1 MKYEEVMI
9 GLKQG
14 KYASA
19 YLLCGKEPYYIDKV
33 ADYIEQNV
41 LDEMAREFDQTIIYG
56 KDLAGGDVAP
66 VIGAARGFAM
76 MGGNK
81 VIIVKEAQN
90 IKKWEALAM
99 YMDNPQPSTIL
110 VFCYKYGSP
119 DKRLNLFKNWEKKGG
134 VLMESE
140 QLRDYQVEKWI
151 RDYVAERNKELK
163 ALGDEVQIDEKV
175 AKILAD
181 SLGTDLT
188 QIVSSLQKLIDGRPE
203 GVKVIDAALVERN
216 VGISKD
222 FNVFELQ
229 SALIAGDVVKA
240 NRITQYFATS
250 KDHPMVKELG
260 VLYGF
265 FANLMIYHYLPDKSG
280 DPPSEA
286 ALCSEGS
293 LGSGELVGHAAVL
306 RPAVPRPPQPGAAGC
321 SAEHGRR
328 LASLVQEMLGAALLA
343 ASWGR
348 EPGALGVRLS
358 LGVSV
363 SPASMGVRVMDT
375 SWVARRGSSAGRK
388 ASCAPPAM
396 QPPAPPAEL
405 APPLP
410 SPLPEQSPEGPMVP
424 ALSPSGLGLQPA
436 AERTR

>member
-1 MKYEEVMI
+1 MKYDEVMI

-14 KYASA
+14 KYAPA
-19 YLLCGKEPYYIDKV
+19 YMLCGKESYYIDLV
-33 ADYIEQNV
+33 ANYIENNV

-56 KDLAGGDVAP
+56 KDLSGGDVSP

-76 MGGNK
+76 MGGYK

-151 RDYVAERNKELK
+151 RDYVADEANRRK
-163 ALGDEVQIDEKV
+163 AKGEEAIRIDEKV

-181 SLGTDLT
+181 SIGNDLT
-188 QIVSSLQKLIDGRPE
+188 QIVGALQKLIDGRPE
-203 GVKVIDAALVERN
+203 GVNVIDAALVERN
-216 VGISKD
+216 IGISKD

-240 NRITQYFATS
+240 NRITQYFASS

-260 VLYGF
+260 ILYGF
-265 FANLMIYHYLPDKSG
+265 FANLMIYHYLPDKS
-280 DPPSEA
+280 DR
-286 ALCSEGS
+286 
-293 LGSGELVGHAAVL
+293 V
-306 RPAVPRPPQPGAAGC
+306 
-321 SAEHGRR
+321 
-328 LASLVQEMLGAALLA
+328 A
-343 ASWGR
+343 AS
-348 EPGALGVRLS
+348 ALGV
-358 LGVSV
+358 
-363 SPASMGVRVMDT
+363 SPFFVKDYAAAAKRY
-375 SWVARRGSSAGRK
+375 SAGKTFAIIGYFREIDARSK
-388 ASCAPPAM
+388 GINNPSAKDADLWK
-396 QPPAPPAEL
+396 EL
-405 APPLP
+405 IYKILH
-410 SPLPEQSPEGPMVP
+410 
-424 ALSPSGLGLQPA
+424 
-436 AERTR
+436 

>member
-1 MKYEEVMI
+1 MAKYEEVMI

-14 KYASA
+14 KYAPA
-19 YLLCGKEPYYIDKV
+19 YMLCGKESYYIDKV

-41 LDEMAREFDQTIIYG
+41 LDDMAREFDQTIIYG
-56 KDLAGGDVAP
+56 KDLSGGDVSP

-76 MGGNK
+76 MGGYK

-90 IKKWEALAM
+90 IKKWDALAM

-151 RDYVAERNKELK
+151 RDYVAEWNEAMKREGEE
-163 ALGDEVQIDEKV
+163 AIRIDEKV

-181 SLGTDLT
+181 SIGNDLT
-188 QIVSSLQKLIDGRPE
+188 QIVGALQKLIDGRPE

-216 VGISKD
+216 IGISKD

-240 NRITQYFATS
+240 NRITQYFASS

-260 VLYGF
+260 ILYGF
-265 FANLMIYHYLPDKSG
+265 FANLMIYHYLPDKS
-280 DPPSEA
+280 DR
-286 ALCSEGS
+286 
-293 LGSGELVGHAAVL
+293 V
-306 RPAVPRPPQPGAAGC
+306 
-321 SAEHGRR
+321 
-328 LASLVQEMLGAALLA
+328 A
-343 ASWGR
+343 AS
-348 EPGALGVRLS
+348 ALGV
-358 LGVSV
+358 
-363 SPASMGVRVMDT
+363 SPFFVKDYAAA
-375 SWVARRGSSAGRK
+375 ARQFSAGKTFAIIGYFREIDARLK
-388 ASCAPPAM
+388 GINNPSAKDADLWK
-396 QPPAPPAEL
+396 EL
-405 APPLP
+405 IYKILH
-410 SPLPEQSPEGPMVP
+410 
-424 ALSPSGLGLQPA
+424 
-436 AERTR
+436 

>member
-1 MKYEEVMI
+1 MKYDEVMI

-14 KYASA
+14 KYAPA
-19 YLLCGKEPYYIDKV
+19 YMLCGKESYYIDLV
-33 ADYIEQNV
+33 ANYIENNV

-56 KDLAGGDVAP
+56 KDLSGGDVSP

-76 MGGNK
+76 MGGYK

-151 RDYVAERNKELK
+151 RDYVADEANRRK
-163 ALGDEVQIDEKV
+163 AKGEEAIRIDEKV

-181 SLGTDLT
+181 SIGNDLT
-188 QIVSSLQKLIDGRPE
+188 QIVGALQKLIDGRPE
-203 GVKVIDAALVERN
+203 GVNVIDAALVERN
-216 VGISKD
+216 IGISKD

-240 NRITQYFATS
+240 NRITQYFASS

-260 VLYGF
+260 ILYGF
-265 FANLMIYHYLPDKSG
+265 FANLMIYHYLPDKT
-280 DPPSEA
+280 DR
-286 ALCSEGS
+286 
-293 LGSGELVGHAAVL
+293 V
-306 RPAVPRPPQPGAAGC
+306 
-321 SAEHGRR
+321 
-328 LASLVQEMLGAALLA
+328 A
-343 ASWGR
+343 AS
-348 EPGALGVRLS
+348 ALGI
-358 LGVSV
+358 
-363 SPASMGVRVMDT
+363 SPYFVKDYAAAAKRY
-375 SWVARRGSSAGRK
+375 SAGKTFAIIGYFREIDARSK
-388 ASCAPPAM
+388 GINNPSARDADLWK
-396 QPPAPPAEL
+396 EL
-405 APPLP
+405 IYKILH
-410 SPLPEQSPEGPMVP
+410 
-424 ALSPSGLGLQPA
+424 
-436 AERTR
+436 

>member
-14 KYASA
+14 KYAPA
-19 YLLCGKEPYYIDKV
+19 YMLCGKEPYYIDKV

-56 KDLAGGDVAP
+56 KDLSGGDVSP

-76 MGGNK
+76 MGGYK
-81 VIIVKEAQN
+81 LIIVKEAQN
-90 IKKWEALAM
+90 VKKWEALAM

-151 RDYVAERNKELK
+151 RDYVAQRNKELK
-163 ALGDEVQIDEKV
+163 ENGDEVQIDEKV
-175 AKILAD
+175 TKILAD
-181 SLGTDLT
+181 SIGTDLT
-188 QIVSSLQKLIDGRPE
+188 QIVGALQKLIDGRPE

-216 VGISKD
+216 IGISKD

-260 VLYGF
+260 ILYGF
-265 FANLMIYHYLPDKSG
+265 FANLMIYHYLPDKT
-280 DPPSEA
+280 DR
-286 ALCSEGS
+286 
-293 LGSGELVGHAAVL
+293 VV
-306 RPAVPRPPQPGAAGC
+306 
-321 SAEHGRR
+321 
-328 LASLVQEMLGAALLA
+328 AS
-343 ASWGR
+343 
-348 EPGALGVRLS
+348 ALGVAPFMVKDYAAAAKRY
-358 LGVSV
+358 
-363 SPASMGVRVMDT
+363 
-375 SWVARRGSSAGRK
+375 SAGKTFAIIGYFRETDARLK
-388 ASCAPPAM
+388 GINNPSAKDADLWK
-396 QPPAPPAEL
+396 EL
-405 APPLP
+405 IYKI
-410 SPLPEQSPEGPMVP
+410 
-424 ALSPSGLGLQPA
+424 
-436 AERTR
+436 RH

>member
-14 KYASA
+14 KYAPA
-19 YLLCGKEPYYIDKV
+19 YMLCGKESYYIDKV
-33 ADYIEQNV
+33 SDYIEQNV
-41 LDEMAREFDQTIIYG
+41 LDAMAREFDQTIIYG
-56 KDLAGGDVAP
+56 KDLASGDVSP

-76 MGGNK
+76 MGGYK

-151 RDYVAERNKELK
+151 RDYVTERNKELK

-188 QIVSSLQKLIDGRPE
+188 QIVGSLQKLIDGRPE

-216 VGISKD
+216 IGISKD

-240 NRITQYFATS
+240 NRITQYFANS
-250 KDHPMVKELG
+250 KDHPMIKELG
-260 VLYGF
+260 ILYGF
-265 FANLMIYHYLPDKSG
+265 FANLMVYHYLPDKN
-280 DPPSEA
+280 DR
-286 ALCSEGS
+286 
-293 LGSGELVGHAAVL
+293 V
-306 RPAVPRPPQPGAAGC
+306 AG
-321 SAEHGRR
+321 
-328 LASLVQEMLGAALLA
+328 
-343 ASWGR
+343 
-348 EPGALGVRLS
+348 PALGVAPFF
-358 LGVSV
+358 VKDY
-363 SPASMGVRVMDT
+363 AAA
-375 SWVARRGSSAGRK
+375 ARRFSAGKTFAIIGYFRDIDARLK
-388 ASCAPPAM
+388 GINNPSAKDGDLWK
-396 QPPAPPAEL
+396 EL
-405 APPLP
+405 IYKILH
-410 SPLPEQSPEGPMVP
+410 
-424 ALSPSGLGLQPA
+424 
-436 AERTR
+436 